1 MLKYYND
8 TTKTLTIYYDFI
20 EELKDLSNETK
31 IIIFSEYVNKFKYSK
46 FNQVYQI
53 QYTFIC

>member
-31 IIIFSEYVNKFKYSK
+31 IIIFSEYVNKF
-46 FNQVYQI
+46 
-53 QYTFIC
+53 